1 MNSSIESNGNSN
13 KHRDILQPT
22 ATETLKLNTKR
33 NSNNENQCIVDYN
46 SKKDDSENINNLLL
60 IVAVRCKNELRKIR
74 IYNDDVHPSKTAQ
87 EAPSNGNRN
96 VSGEDF
102 YRILLDSMPDV
113 VGSAKH
119 PGSHLLHFPL
129 VKLEIYDNVTAK
141 FVLVDRSE
149 NDIVTRFGKKI
160 MVCVLMDEIQGCN
173 ERLKIKGKFFPYD
186 SSNIKI
192 AGKSLALREIH
203 NRDIGTGL
211 NLWDGSLLLARYLEA
226 LPDHVK
232 SKSVLELGSG
242 CGLVGITAGFLGARD
257 VVLTDLPYV
266 MPLMKENVN
275 TNMTKVQASLCVKIR
290 CMTCDW
296 FNPPGVDEFGFS
308 LIGSEY
314 SKFPDVILIADCVWV
329 EHLVNPLL
337 KTIDCL
343 TDGHTEVIIS
353 YQRRGRTAHEAL
365 WCGLRTLFNSFE
377 EVKMCDDLNLTKPDS
392 LFLLRCRK

>member
-1 MNSSIESNGNSN
+1 MRNLFMNFVNEFYLIIPI
-13 KHRDILQPT
+13 HFVILFIFI
-22 ATETLKLNTKR
+22 KLR
-33 NSNNENQCIVDYN
+33 
-46 SKKDDSENINNLLL
+46 
-60 IVAVRCKNELRKIR
+60 
-74 IYNDDVHPSKTAQ
+74 
-87 EAPSNGNRN
+87 
-96 VSGEDF
+96 
-102 YRILLDSMPDV
+102 
-113 VGSAKH
+113 
-119 PGSHLLHFPL
+119 
-129 VKLEIYDNVTAK
+129 
-141 FVLVDRSE
+141 VLYLFSR
-149 NDIVTRFGKKI
+149 
-160 MVCVLMDEIQGCN
+160 
-173 ERLKIKGKFFPYD
+173 
-186 SSNIKI
+186 
-192 AGKSLALREIH
+192 
-203 NRDIGTGL
+203 
-211 NLWDGSLLLARYLEA
+211 ARYLEA
-226 LPDHVK
+226 LPDHVRNNYYEYSHSSLESLFIMLIASLHFTPYPDPHFQIK

-242 CGLVGITAGFLGARD
+242 CGLVGITASFLGARD

-353 YQRRGRTAHEAL
+353 YQRRGRTTHEAL

-377 EVKMCDDLNLTKPDS
+377 EVKICDDLNLTKPDS